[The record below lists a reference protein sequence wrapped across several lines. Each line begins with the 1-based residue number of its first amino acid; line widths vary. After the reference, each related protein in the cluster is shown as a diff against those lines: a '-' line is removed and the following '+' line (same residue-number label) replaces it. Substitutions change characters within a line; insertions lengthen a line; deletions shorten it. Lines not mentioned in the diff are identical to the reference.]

1 MSLGQHIAELR
12 KRLTV
17 AALAILL
24 AGIAGFFVA
33 DVVINAISIPI
44 EQIALQRNAQLVY
57 TTVTEAFDLKFQIAI
72 TIGIMASSPVWLYQV
87 FAYFVPGLTRRET
100 KYTLGFFLSAVPLF
114 LAGGF
119 VGWLIFPHMV
129 LLLAG
134 FAGDSQATF
143 LSARVYYDFVLKLVL
158 AVGVAFVLPVFLVL
172 LNFTGVISAVSILKG
187 WRIAI
192 LAITLF
198 CATAT
203 PAADLVS
210 MFLLAIPMVFLDFGA
225 AAVAWWHD
233 RGVAKREKALD
244 LELRK
249 AAADGTGTDGTATD
263 GTAAD
268 GTATDGTATD
278 EAKA

>member
-12 KRLTV
+12 KRLTI
-17 AALAILL
+17 AALAILAL
-24 AGIAGFFVA
+24 SVAGFFVA

-44 EQIALQRNAQLVY
+44 EEIALQRNAQLVY

-72 TIGIMASSPVWLYQV
+72 TVGVMASSPVWLYQV
-87 FAYFVPGLTRRET
+87 FAYLVPGLTSRET

-134 FAGDSQATF
+134 FAGDTQATF

-192 LAITLF
+192 LVITLF

-210 MFLLAIPMVFLDFGA
+210 MFLLAIPMVFLYFVA

-233 RGVAKREKALD
+233 RGVAKRERALD
-244 LELRK
+244 VSPGAQVAEGTTKPETK
-249 AAADGTGTDGTATD
+249 A
-263 GTAAD
+263 
-268 GTATDGTATD
+268 
-278 EAKA
+278 

>member
-12 KRLTV
+12 KRLTI
-17 AALAILL
+17 AALAILAL
-24 AGIAGFFVA
+24 SVAGFFVA

-44 EQIALQRNAQLVY
+44 EEIALQRNAQLVY

-72 TIGIMASSPVWLYQV
+72 TVGVMASSPVWLYQV
-87 FAYFVPGLTRRET
+87 FAYLVPGLTSRET

-119 VGWLIFPHMV
+119 VG
-129 LLLAG
+129 
-134 FAGDSQATF
+134 FAGDTQATF

-192 LAITLF
+192 LVITLF

-210 MFLLAIPMVFLDFGA
+210 MFLLAIPMVFLYF
-225 AAVAWWHD
+225 VA
-233 RGVAKREKALD
+233 
-244 LELRK
+244 
-249 AAADGTGTDGTATD
+249 
-263 GTAAD
+263 
-268 GTATDGTATD
+268 
-278 EAKA
+278 

>member
-12 KRLTV
+12 KRLTI
-17 AALAILL
+17 AALSILAL
-24 AGIAGFFVA
+24 SIGGFFIA

-44 EQIALQRNAQLVY
+44 EEIALQRNAQLVY

-72 TIGIMASSPVWLYQV
+72 TIGIMAASPIWLYQV
-87 FAYFVPGLTRRET
+87 FAYFVPGLTKRET

-134 FAGDSQATF
+134 FAGDTQATF

-158 AVGVAFVLPVFLVL
+158 AIGVAFVLPVFLVL
-172 LNFTGVISAVSILKG
+172 LNFTGVLSAVAIIKG

-210 MFLLAIPMVFLDFGA
+210 MFLLAIPMVFLYFA
-225 AAVAWWHD
+225 AAGIAWWHD
-233 RGVAKREKALD
+233 RGVAKKAKLLD
-244 LELRK
+244 QELSDAD
-249 AAADGTGTDGTATD
+249 AAPSETS
-263 GTAAD
+263 
-268 GTATDGTATD
+268 
-278 EAKA
+278 K

>member
-12 KRLTV
+12 KRLTI
-17 AALAILL
+17 AALAILVMSV
-24 AGIAGFFVA
+24 AGFFVA
-33 DVVINAISIPI
+33 NVVITAISIPI
-44 EQIALQRNAQLVY
+44 EEIALQRNAQLVY

-87 FAYFVPGLTRRET
+87 FAYLVPGLTRRET

-134 FAGDSQATF
+134 FAGDTQATF

-158 AVGVAFVLPVFLVL
+158 AIGVAFVLPVFLVL
-172 LNFTGVISAVSILKG
+172 LNFTGVISAVSIIKG

-210 MFLLAIPMVFLDFGA
+210 MFLLAIPMVFLYFAA

-233 RGVAKREKALD
+233 RGVAKRERALD
-244 LELRK
+244 ASLDASLGVSHGAEV
-249 AAADGTGTDGTATD
+249 AESTGQSDGTARPET
-263 GTAAD
+263 
-268 GTATDGTATD
+268 
-278 EAKA
+278 KA

>member
-12 KRLTV
+12 KRLTI

-24 AGIAGFFVA
+24 ASIGGFFVA
-33 DVVINAISIPI
+33 DVVINAISVPI

-72 TIGIMASSPVWLYQV
+72 TIGIMVSSPIWLYQI
-87 FAYFVPGLTRRET
+87 FAYFVPGLTKRET

-114 LAGGF
+114 LAGGY

-134 FAGDSQATF
+134 FAGDTQATF

-158 AVGVAFVLPVFLVL
+158 AIGVAFVLPVFLVL
-172 LNFTGVISAVSILKG
+172 LNFTGVISAIAILKG

-192 LAITLF
+192 LLITLF

-210 MFLLAIPMVFLDFGA
+210 MFLLAIPMVVLYFA
-225 AAVAWWHD
+225 AAGVAWWHD
-233 RGVAKREKALD
+233 RGVAKKATALNA
-244 LELRK
+244 EL
-249 AAADGTGTDGTATD
+249 AATGTTTPETSA
-263 GTAAD
+263 
-268 GTATDGTATD
+268 
-278 EAKA
+278 